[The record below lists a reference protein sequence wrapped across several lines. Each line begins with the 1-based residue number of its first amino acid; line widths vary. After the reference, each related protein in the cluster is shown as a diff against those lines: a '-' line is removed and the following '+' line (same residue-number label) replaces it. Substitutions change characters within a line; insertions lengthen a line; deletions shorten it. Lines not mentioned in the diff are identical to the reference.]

1 MLTSTSILEMLGRSL
16 RHPGWA
22 YVNTWQ
28 HPPLLG
34 LRQPPHRDVVR
45 RDARATGEDGRRA

>member
-1 MLTSTSILEMLGRSL
+1 MQSSTLILEMLGRSL

-22 YVNTWQ
+22 YVNGWQ

-34 LRQPPHRDVVR
+34 PRVVRTSEGVR
-45 RDARATGEDGRRA
+45 RDASATGEDGRRA

>member
-1 MLTSTSILEMLGRSL
+1 MLTSTTILEMLGRSL

-22 YVNTWQ
+22 YVNTWH

-34 LRQPPHRDVVR
+34 LRQPPHQDVVR